1 MARFLSADWFAD
13 VAEVAEVAA
22 ATPPEAASGGQ
33 MAPGGEQLVLEQVVH
48 GTPDGEVRYRV
59 VARNRA
65 ARIEPVGV
73 TSNGPS
79 GAPDLTISCD
89 WATAVA
95 MAQGHLS
102 AQGALMAGRLRVRGN
117 LARLSGWAADLT
129 GLDPVPPEVRRRTT
143 Y

>member
-1 MARFLSADWFAD
+1 MARFLSADWFA
-13 VAEVAEVAA
+13 EVAA
-22 ATPPEAASGGQ
+22 DGPPEPATASQVAAGS
-33 MAPGGEQLVLEQVVH
+33 EQLVLEQVVH

-59 VARNRA
+59 VARDGT
-65 ARIEPVGV
+65 ARIEPVDV
-73 TSNGPS
+73 RPNGPAA
-79 GAPDLTISCD
+79 APDLTISCD

>member
-1 MARFLSADWFAD
+1 
-13 VAEVAEVAA
+13 
-22 ATPPEAASGGQ
+22 GN
-33 MAPGGEQLVLEQVVH
+33 QLVLEQVVH

-59 VARNRA
+59 VARDRTA
-65 ARIEPVGV
+65 HIEPVAA
-73 TSNGPS
+73 TRNGPS
-79 GAPDLTISCD
+79 AAPDLTISCD

-95 MAQGHLS
+95 MAQGRLS
-102 AQGALMAGRLRVRGN
+102 AQGALMAGRLRVHGN

>member
-1 MARFLSADWFAD
+1 MARFLSADWFAEI
-13 VAEVAEVAA
+13 AAVAA
-22 ATPPEAASGGQ
+22 VAADMPPEAASAGQ
-33 MAPGGEQLVLEQVVH
+33 MAAGGEQLVLEQVVH

-129 GLDPVPPEVRRRTT
+129 GLDPVPPAVRRRTT